1 MVVYQQTD
9 GYSAEEGMELADW
22 SRRADDV
29 TVEASAFAVLHCVLP
44 AGVERAGVAEHQT
57 CATYVQNSF
66 KHIMDPFH

>member
-9 GYSAEEGMELADW
+9 GCSAEGVELASG